1 MSLLPRKSV
10 LALAA
15 VIDIGIT
22 ARPQPLSAN
31 ALATRHR
38 LPSRYLEP
46 VLQRLVREGI
56 LDGKRGPQGGYI
68 LARDPPVITAGDILR
83 VAGLLLEGED
93 QWNSESSPLLTKV
106 VGPALAE
113 AERAFLTALS
123 RISLDDLMRLGV
135 VCDSN
140 EEAVDAIEETDGPL
154 ERQPSEHP
162 HGD

>member
-38 LPSRYLEP
+38 LPARYLEP

-56 LDGKRGPQGGYI
+56 LDGRRGPQGGYM
-68 LARDPPVITAGDILR
+68 LARDPPVITAGDVLR

-93 QWNSESSPLLTKV
+93 QWDTESSPLLTKV

-113 AERAFLTALS
+113 AERAF
-123 RISLDDLMRLGV
+123 
-135 VCDSN
+135 
-140 EEAVDAIEETDGPL
+140 
-154 ERQPSEHP
+154 
-162 HGD
+162 